1 MNGKCKTSGTP
12 LKDQTSLEHIGIG
25 NNFLNRT
32 PVTQHLIE
40 RIDKCDYMK
49 LKTSAQQRK

>member
-1 MNGKCKTSGTP
+1 MTGTYKTSGTP